1 MTIGAPVRGCTFVVL
16 LALVVG
22 GASRTARA
30 GAGLAE
36 GEVRAGIAAC
46 EPGPRVIH
54 GFQARVFCGP
64 ARATVTVN
72 GKTVT
77 VKNGVCERYPTYF
90 LVNIGTSVT
99 GIGKNRPKLP
109 YFGLL
114 MGRSPRS
121 TWSLPSRS
129 RATTARGRSP
139 STAPASRSTCTTSPT
154 FGSRWPRP
162 SLWDLLGHEAR
173 QPDLR
178 DADVQG
184 EGLVQLLTSVR
195 TAAATSAR
203 PGSRRPRAAG

>member
-22 GASRTARA
+22 GGSGTARA

-90 LVNIGTSVT
+90 LVNIGTAVT

-114 MGRSPRS
+114 MGRSP
-121 TWSLPSRS
+121 
-129 RATTARGRSP
+129 AYVE
-139 STAPASRSTCTTSPT
+139 PAVTKPGNYRKGTIT
-154 FGSRWPRP
+154 FNGSGIQV
-162 SLWDLLGHEAR
+162 DLHNE
-173 QPDLR
+173 PDLR
-178 DADVQG
+178 ITLAP
-184 EGLVQLLTSVR
+184 GLRSGTFS
-195 TAAATSAR
+195 ATK
-203 PGSRRPRAAG
+203 PGSPIYGTPTYKVKGSFSC